1 MPNSSFPADDNS
13 SASNSNAETAVVSPA
28 ERCSSDD
35 KSAIPSP
42 VESKLEAA
50 STNAFPQPTEVT
62 LVPRGSLS
70 IELEKED
77 DFGGFAPIESTASNR
92 PSICPGMQQRQ
103 SSCMTEDDL
112 LKVLTKRKTSQSHR
126 QGSLM
131 TEDEASAAKRCHG
144 CLARHILRNLPRVL
158 YSSRPI
164 HSSDQLARCSFRLK
178 HSNFPAKCPYLL
190 DVLGLLAAIEDIG
203 ISKTWIRER

>member
-1 MPNSSFPADDNS
+1 MPDSSFPADDNS
-13 SASNSNAETAVVSPA
+13 SASNSNARTAVLSPA

-42 VESKLEAA
+42 AESKPEAA
-50 STNAFPQPTEVT
+50 STNAFHQPTEPT

-70 IELEKED
+70 IEHETED
-77 DFGGFAPIESTASNR
+77 DLGGFAPIESTASNR
-92 PSICPGMQQRQ
+92 PSICSNMQQRQ

-131 TEDEASAAKRCHG
+131 TEDEASAAKIDWCHG
-144 CLARHILRNLPRVL
+144 CLTRHVLRNQRNGAGAAFQPSDPFLG
-158 YSSRPI
+158 PI
-164 HSSDQLARCSFRLK
+164 
-178 HSNFPAKCPYLL
+178 
-190 DVLGLLAAIEDIG
+190 AALFIP
-203 ISKTWIRER
+203 SERF